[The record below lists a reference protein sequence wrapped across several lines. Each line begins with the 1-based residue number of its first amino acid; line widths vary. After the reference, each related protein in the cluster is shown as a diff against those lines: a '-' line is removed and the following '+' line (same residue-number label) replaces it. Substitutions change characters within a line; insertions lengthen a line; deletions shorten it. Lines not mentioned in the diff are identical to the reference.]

1 MENNKI
7 KKVHIKNGTS
17 YYFDEVITFR
27 DFDFDNILIDE
38 KSHETIL
45 IYDISYETL
54 IGAKLLRIRFNK
66 IDGFVRVY
74 DGTRYF
80 TLFGSEKYDI
90 IYNRI
95 RYLIEVKSDII
106 YVVFFFHYY
115 AKIKVG
121 SYDSL
126 LIEKIL
132 TLHYVKILIMS
143 VLNKGQNHYDDD
155 VS

>member
-38 KSHETIL
+38 KSHENIL

-80 TLFGSEKYDI
+80 TLFGSEKYDT

-106 YVVFFFHYY
+106 YVFFFFF
-115 AKIKVG
+115 
-121 SYDSL
+121 SL
-126 LIEKIL
+126 LCKNQSWFL
-132 TLHYVKILIMS
+132 
-143 VLNKGQNHYDDD
+143 
-155 VS
+155 

>member
-7 KKVHIKNGTS
+7 KKVHIKSGTS

-38 KSHETIL
+38 KSHENIL

-80 TLFGSEKYDI
+80 TLFGSEKYDT

-106 YVVFFFHYY
+106 YVLFFFFTIMQ
-115 AKIKVG
+115 KSKLV
-121 SYDSL
+121 L
-126 LIEKIL
+126 MIL
-132 TLHYVKILIMS
+132 YL
-143 VLNKGQNHYDDD
+143 
-155 VS
+155 

>member
-38 KSHETIL
+38 KSHENVL

-80 TLFGSEKYDI
+80 TLFGSEKYDT

-106 YVVFFFHYY
+106 YVLFFF
-115 AKIKVG
+115 
-121 SYDSL
+121 SL
-126 LIEKIL
+126 LCKNQSWFL
-132 TLHYVKILIMS
+132 
-143 VLNKGQNHYDDD
+143 
-155 VS
+155 

>member
-38 KSHETIL
+38 KSHENIL

-80 TLFGSEKYDI
+80 TLFGSEKYDT

-106 YVVFFFHYY
+106 YVFFLFF
-115 AKIKVG
+115 
-121 SYDSL
+121 SL
-126 LIEKIL
+126 LCKNQSWFL
-132 TLHYVKILIMS
+132 
-143 VLNKGQNHYDDD
+143 
-155 VS
+155 